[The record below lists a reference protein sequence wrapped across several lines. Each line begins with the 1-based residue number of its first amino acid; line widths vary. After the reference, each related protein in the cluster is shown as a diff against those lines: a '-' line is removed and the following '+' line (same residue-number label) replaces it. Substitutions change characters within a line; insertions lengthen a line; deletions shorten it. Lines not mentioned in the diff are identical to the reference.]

1 MSSERSNLVSQYNT
15 ICFELT
21 GNENYQK
28 RQVKDINI
36 VRIVLEFTLKE
47 ISGDALEQ
55 IITEACNYW

>member
-15 ICFELT
+15 IFFELT
-21 GNENYQK
+21 GNENYEK